1 MTHAA
6 NQHPFSRFLLQKPT
20 AECTFPECPCP
31 VDSHAECPVAAPV
44 EYDHHEPLHIVW
56 EDA

>member
-1 MTHAA
+1 MTAA
-6 NQHPFSRFLLQKPT
+6 NHAFKPSRLLLQA

-31 VDSHAECPVAAPV
+31 VDSHVECPVAAPV
-44 EYDHHEPLHIVW
+44 EYGHHEPLHIVW